1 MLTLTGYRAT
11 PVTKWLKLLLSNK
24 SSQLPVEGVLIPLM
38 MRKQRYREITFLLW
52 SHSLRRSV
60 HTQNNGTFDKDT
72 EQLRLCIIRCGGLS
86 LGAGFSGGSVEKNP
100 SANAGKAVS
109 IPGLQRSPGDRS
121 GNPFQYVCLE
131 NPIGK
136 RAWRVQFLGSQR
148 VGHD

>member
-60 HTQNNGTFDKDT
+60 HTQNNGTFHKDT
-72 EQLRLCIIRCGGLS
+72 EQLRLYIVRCGG
-86 LGAGFSGGSVEKNP
+86 GSVGKNP
-100 SANAGKAVS
+100 HANAGDAVS
-109 IPGLQRSPGDRS
+109 IPGLGRSPVDGS

-136 RAWRVQFLGSQR
+136 GAWRVQFLGSQR